1 MRWLLSLIFVVQ
13 MYVALM
19 IVGIVYLPYAII
31 TREGAVA
38 ACHAYCRWVIF
49 TARILVGI
57 RSEIRGSP
65 PMGEAIIAAK
75 HQSFFDIILI
85 YSAVPQGR
93 FIMKKELIWTPVIGW
108 YALRFGCIPVDRGKK
123 GSAVSKML
131 ADVKRGLT
139 EPGQLVIYPQGT
151 RVAPGV
157 KAPYKVGTALLY
169 KHLDQPCIPVAI
181 NVGVLWPKGG
191 ILKKPGLAIVEFL
204 PAIEPGLSN
213 AEFLARIEAEIEPAS
228 NRLMA
233 EIGFKAD

>member
-1 MRWLLSLIFVVQ
+1 MRWILSLIFVVQ

-19 IVGIVYLPYAII
+19 IVGIVYLPYAIV

-49 TARILVGI
+49 SARVLVGI

-108 YALRFGCIPVDRGKK
+108 YALRFGCIPVDRGRR
-123 GSAVSKML
+123 GGAVSKML
-131 ADVKRGLT
+131 ADVKRGLK
-139 EPGQLVIYPQGT
+139 EPGQLIIYPQGT

-157 KAPYKVGTALLY
+157 KAAYKVGTALLY
-169 KHLDQPCIPVAI
+169 KHLDQPCVPVAI
-181 NVGVLWPKGG
+181 NVGVLWPKHG

-204 PAIEPGLSN
+204 PAIEAGLSN

>member
-13 MYVALM
+13 MYIALLV
-19 IVGIVYLPYAII
+19 VGIVWLPYAII
-31 TREGAVA
+31 SREGAVA

-57 RSEIRGSP
+57 RSEIRGTP

-123 GSAVSKML
+123 GAAVSKML
-131 ADVKRGLT
+131 ADVKAGLT
-139 EPGQLVIYPQGT
+139 EPGQLIIYPQGT

-157 KAPYKVGTALLY
+157 KAPYKVGSALLY
-169 KHLDQPCIPVAI
+169 GHLKQTCVPVAV

-204 PAIEPGLSN
+204 PALPPGLGNS
-213 AEFLARIEAEIEPAS
+213 EFMTRIETDIETAS
-228 NRLMA
+228 TRLMA
-233 EIGFKAD
+233 EAGFPAA